1 MDALCRIIG
10 DNIRFKRRRRRMKQT
25 DLAKLIYCTNET
37 ISNWENGKTYPT
49 AFFLKKMSEVFE
61 CSIDDFFE
69 GAE

>member
-1 MDALCRIIG
+1 
-10 DNIRFKRRRRRMKQT
+10 MKQT